1 MKTEN
6 NAVYTDKTKT
16 PRERAEDLLSRL
28 TLREKVGQ
36 VNQRLYGFSSY
47 ERNGDKIEMTDEF
60 KAEVE
65 KFGGLGV
72 LYGLYRADPWSQK
85 NFETGLY
92 GAHTK
97 RAYNIAQ
104 KFVVEHSRFGIPM
117 LMSSECPHGHQALDG
132 YLLPV
137 NLAVGAAFNPALTG
151 KAYEICGRQLKELGV
166 DFALI
171 SMLDIL
177 RDPRWGRSEECYS
190 EDPYLSAA
198 LAKQAVL
205 GCQSAGVPVVAKH
218 FCAQGETTGGVNAS
232 AARIGDRELRE
243 VHLPAMKACCEADV
257 AGVMAAYNEIDGVY
271 CHANRHLLNDVLR
284 DELGFKGAVMAD
296 GVAIDRLNSLTGDY
310 AASGAMALGAGVE
323 ISLWD
328 QSFSHLEEAVT
339 NGLVSEELL
348 DRAVLKVLEMKFER
362 GLFENPYLDET
373 EPETFT
379 YEQYPESLEISRQ
392 SPVLLKNGGTLPL
405 KSNAGKIAVIGPN
418 AEAIYNQLGDYT
430 PPQRDGVG
438 VTVLG
443 GIKEEF
449 GADNVRF
456 AQGCT
461 VCGSETDTIA
471 DAVAIAQQSD
481 TVVLVLGGSSSRFAG
496 AKFDS
501 NGAAVMDGLTEMD
514 CGEGVDVTELS
525 LPGAQLELLRT
536 VAAVGKPIITVII
549 AGRPYEIAEVV
560 EKSNAV
566 LYAFYPGPMGGKAI
580 AEILSGAVSPSGR
593 LPASLPRGA
602 AALPCY
608 YNYKSSYE
616 PVQNPWLF
624 PFGFGLSYTEFE
636 IADVSATAGISIA
649 QLKNGERAEVKFTL
663 KNIGSA
669 DSYAV
674 PQLFIHD
681 VQASTVRRVK
691 ELKAF
696 DKVFVK
702 SGEKKECVLTLGEQE
717 LSLWNSEMKFTVE
730 PGDFKLFIE
739 EGGRLMADAVLS
751 VTAS

>member
-6 NAVYTDKTKT
+6 YAIYTDTAKT
-16 PRERAEDLLSRL
+16 PRERAEDLLSRM

-47 ERNGDKIEMTDEF
+47 ERNGDEITMTDEF
-60 KAEVE
+60 KNEV
-65 KFGGLGV
+65 KKYGGLGV

-85 NFETGLY
+85 DFNTGLF
-92 GAHTK
+92 GVHTK

-104 KFVVEHSRFGIPM
+104 KFVVENSRFGIPM

-137 NLAVGAAFNPALTG
+137 NLAVGAAFNPELTR
-151 KAYEICGRQLKELGV
+151 KAYEVCGKQLKELGV

-190 EDPYLSAA
+190 EDPYLSAK

-218 FCAQGETTGGVNAS
+218 FCAQGETTGGTNAS
-232 AARIGDRELRE
+232 AARIGGRELRE
-243 VHLPAMKACCEADV
+243 IHLPAMKACCEADV

-271 CHANRHLLNDVLR
+271 CHANKHLLNDVLR
-284 DELGFKGAVMAD
+284 GELGFNGVVMAD
-296 GVAIDRLNSLTGDY
+296 GVAVDRLNSLTGDY
-310 AASGAMALGAGVE
+310 AASGAMALNAGVE

-328 QSFSHLEEAVT
+328 QSFSHLEEAVN
-339 NGLVSEELL
+339 NGLVAEEVL
-348 DRAVLKVLEMKFER
+348 DKAVLKVLEMKFER

-373 EPETFT
+373 EPEEFT
-379 YEQYPESLEISRQ
+379 YEKYPESEELSRQ
-392 SPVLLKNGGTLPL
+392 IPVLLKNEGILPL
-405 KSNAGKIAVIGPN
+405 KNNTGKIAVIGPN
-418 AEAIYNQLGDYT
+418 ADAIYNQLGDYT
-430 PPQRDGVG
+430 PAQRDGAG

-443 GIKEEF
+443 GVKNKF
-449 GADNVRF
+449 GGESVAF

-461 VCGSETDTIA
+461 VCGGETDGIA
-471 DAVAIAQQSD
+471 EAVSLAEQSD
-481 TVVLVLGGSSSRFAG
+481 TVILVLGGSSSRFAG

-501 NGAAVMDGLTEMD
+501 NGAAVMDGPAEMD

-525 LPGAQLELLRT
+525 LPGAQLELLRA
-536 VAAVGKPIITVII
+536 VAATGKPIITVII
-549 AGRPYEIAEVV
+549 AGRPYEIAEVC

-580 AEILSGAVSPSGR
+580 AEIILGEASPSGR
-593 LPASLPRGA
+593 LPASLPKGA
-602 AALPCY
+602 AYLPCS
-608 YNYKSSYE
+608 YNYKSSYQ
-616 PVQNPWLF
+616 PVENPWLF
-624 PFGFGLSYTEFE
+624 PFGFGLSYTRFE
-636 IADVSATAGISIA
+636 LDKFAATEKITLT

-663 KNIGSA
+663 KNTGDT

-674 PQLFIHD
+674 PQLFVHD

-696 DKVFVK
+696 DKVFIK
-702 SGEKKECVLTLGEQE
+702 AGEEKQCVLTLGEDE
-717 LSLWNSEMKFTVE
+717 LALWNYEMKFTIE
-730 PGDFKLFIE
+730 PGEFELFVE
-739 EGGRLMADAVLS
+739 EGGKLLA
-751 VTAS
+751 TATLTVI